1 MSLSSRQAVFARN
14 VARLIE
20 HIFSHDGHAIT
31 FGEAWRPAD
40 VAEIYEKQ
48 GRGIRNSLHCKRLA
62 IDLNLFLDGEYLTS
76 SEAHRVFGDFWE
88 SLHPANKWGGRWGDG
103 NHFSMTDGITAG

>member
-14 VARLIE
+14 VGLLIE
-20 HIFSHDGHAIT
+20 FIFSHDGHGVT

-62 IDLNLFLDGEYLTS
+62 IGVRSPEGALAPMGSMWLNIAGGDNTTLYIKTS
-76 SEAHRVFGDFWE
+76 GT
-88 SLHPANKWGGRWGDG
+88 G
-103 NHFSMTDGITAG
+103 NTGWKAVPNL